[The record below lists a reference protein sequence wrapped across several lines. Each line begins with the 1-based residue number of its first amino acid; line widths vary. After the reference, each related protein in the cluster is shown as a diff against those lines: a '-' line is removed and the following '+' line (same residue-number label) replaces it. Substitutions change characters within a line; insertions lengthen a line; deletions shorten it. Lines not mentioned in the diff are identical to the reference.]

1 MTETVQPRRT
11 YMGRSP
17 RGPLPGCR
25 IHHSYFAQ
33 IPEMSQPEFAAI
45 SAAFD
50 EPFRGITTDGT
61 VRDGVLSYEAGGAS
75 TAPIAEAARAF
86 LDTLDQPDQR
96 NYALQPFDSPHRRRW
111 VNAFFHWMPP
121 GLYLDDAGPAQR
133 EAAMRVIA
141 ASVSPVGFE
150 EIRATMRSNQALG
163 DFVNYW
169 TDTLREYAYVFT
181 IFGEPSIDRP
191 WMWQIMGHH
200 LDLHCT
206 VLGDRI
212 VFAPQFMATEM
223 AEIDEGPYAGRKL
236 FDAQERR
243 GLDLAGSLSAAQRER
258 AVLYPSMLSRD
269 LPPDLGRPTNGRHRA
284 GAGQDN
290 LVLPYEGIRADEL
303 SAEQRA
309 LLMALVDSYL
319 VRWPDGHRELERA
332 QVAAHLDDTWFAWI
346 GDTMSAP
353 FYYRVHSPVI
363 LIELDH
369 HPGILLDND
378 EPEPFHVH
386 TILRIP
392 NGGDYGMALVRAWA
406 AG

>member
-50 EPFRGITTDGT
+50 EPFHGITTDGT
-61 VRDGVLSYEAGGAS
+61 IREGVLSYEAGGAS
-75 TAPIAEAARAF
+75 TAPIVEAARAF

-141 ASVSPVGFE
+141 ASVSAEGFD

-181 IFGEPSIDRP
+181 IFGEPSVERP

-223 AEIDEGPYAGRKL
+223 AEVDEGPYAGRKL
-236 FDAQERR
+236 FDPQERR

-269 LPPDLGRPTNGRHRA
+269 LPPELGRPTNGRHRA

-303 SAEQRA
+303 SADQRA
-309 LLMALVDSYL
+309 MLMALVDSYL
-319 VRWPDGHRELERA
+319 VRWPAGHRELERA
-332 QVAAHLDDTWFAWI
+332 QVAAHLDETYFAWI
-346 GDTMSAP
+346 GDTTSAP

-363 LIELDH
+363 LVELDH

-386 TILRIP
+386 TIVRIP
-392 NGGDYGMALVRAWA
+392 NGGDYGVALVRERL